1 MDLLARKDLR
11 GKWRERL
18 FRAWVIAS
26 AVVAVYACLIGPI
39 THYLGEGQALVALSV
54 PLLMFFLLATGL
66 GWLVLLFF
74 SHPDEGAQAQR

>member
-1 MDLLARKDLR
+1 MDMLARKELR

-18 FRAWVIAS
+18 FRTWVIAS

-39 THYLGEGQALVALSV
+39 TAYLGEGQALVALSV
-54 PLLMFFLLATGL
+54 PILMFFLLATVL

-74 SHPDEGAQAQR
+74 SHPEEHRQTHR